1 MAVAKGW
8 ICLHRSLLEHW
19 VYQDADALKVW
30 ITMLMEA
37 NHEPKKHLFN
47 GVLVEIDRG
56 QLVTGRIAMAEKTGV
71 SEKKVRSVISM
82 LETEGMVVQQK
93 TNKYSIIT
101 ITNYAQYQDQG
112 QQKASTGPAKGQ
124 KKATP
129 KQLNKYINTNYSGL
143 DFSAWLS
150 LPTEQAA
157 QDWFAMRKAK
167 KASVTQTVIDQFA
180 DQINLAHN
188 AGRTATECLSLCIVK
203 NWQGFKFQWLL
214 NEEAKD
220 EKPSYQRN
228 QPAGQ
233 TPSKAERDEQAHRE
247 YIARLER
254 EAADADGE
262 CLAGVVEPQAGE

>member
-1 MAVAKGW
+1 MAAARGW
-8 ICLHRSLLEHW
+8 ICLHRGLMEHW
-19 VYQDADALKVW
+19 IYQDADALKVW

-56 QLVTGRIAMAEKTGV
+56 QLVTGRFAMAEKTGV
-71 SEKKVRSVISM
+71 SEKKVRSIISM
-82 LETEGMVVQQK
+82 LESDGMVGQQK

-112 QQKASTGPAKGQ
+112 QQKSSTGPSKGQ

-129 KQLNKYINTNYSGL
+129 KQLNNYINKNYSGL

-150 LPTEQAA
+150 LPTEQVA

-167 KASVTQTVIDQFA
+167 KAPVTQTVIDQFA
-180 DQINLAHN
+180 QQINLAHA
-188 AGRTATECLSLCIVK
+188 AGRTANECLSICIVK

-220 EKPSYQRN
+220 ARPNLQRN
-228 QPAGQ
+228 QHSRPTAGD
-233 TPSKAERDEQAHRE
+233 KAELAAELAFGVDPGAQGVLEGDFQRVDEDE
-247 YIARLER
+247 TV
-254 EAADADGE
+254 D
-262 CLAGVVEPQAGE
+262 